1 MLVSS
6 SDARIVY
13 GVALPLNDLAYAP
26 WCYLY
31 DVSHGHWV
39 FIGEPTSPRGV
50 MDVPC

>member
-6 SDARIVY
+6 SDARTEY
-13 GVALPLNDLAYAP
+13 GVSFPSNDLAYPP

-39 FIGEPTSPRGV
+39 VIGEPTSPRGV
-50 MDVPC
+50 MDMPW

>member
-13 GVALPLNDLAYAP
+13 GVAFPSNDLACSP

-31 DVSHGHWV
+31 DVTNGYWV

-50 MDVPC
+50 MDVPW